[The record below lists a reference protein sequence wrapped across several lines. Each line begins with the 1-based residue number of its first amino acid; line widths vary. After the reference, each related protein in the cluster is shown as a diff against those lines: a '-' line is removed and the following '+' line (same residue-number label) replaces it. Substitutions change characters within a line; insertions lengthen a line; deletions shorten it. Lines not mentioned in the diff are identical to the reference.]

1 VLTTNGSG
9 VLSWT
14 SPSVD
19 KSSVGSAPYDR
30 RLKKDIQALN
40 TENNLSKILQLEGVR
55 FKWKENY
62 NDNLNL
68 GFIAKDVKPVIPES
82 VRYDTL
88 NDIYSMEYSAI
99 IPVLVEAIKEQQLI
113 ITELK
118 TRIEQLEK

>member
-1 VLTTNGSG
+1 LISLLWDQHHTIAG
-9 VLSWT
+9 
-14 SPSVD
+14 
-19 KSSVGSAPYDR
+19 
-30 RLKKDIQALN
+30 LKKDIQALN

-99 IPVLVEAIKEQQLI
+99 IPVFGRSHQR
-113 ITELK
+113 TTTNNHRLK

>member
-1 VLTTNGSG
+1 MLTTNGSG

-118 TRIEQLEK
+118 TAT